1 MKNLKKVL
9 SLVLALAMA
18 LSLMT
23 AAFAADASDYKDY
36 SKVTYKEAVDVMT
49 AAGIFNGGDGNNFN
63 PDATLTREQAAKIIT
78 YMLVG
83 QEKADKL
90 TATVAPYA
98 DVAANR
104 WSAGAIAYCT
114 NEGILAGDGNGRF
127 NPTAPVLGTQF
138 AKMLLVALGY
148 DAKIENLV
156 GNSWAINTA
165 KLALGDADL
174 DNGMEEISLSDNLT
188 REQAAQM
195 AYNAMKATLVEYED
209 KGGDIIIGDIT
220 INNGATKATPVTSK
234 VKAESTNISAEKT
247 TDGLWTVEFAEK
259 YCKDL
264 KVTANDTDAFE
275 RPAST
280 WKYKNTKIGRAHV

>member
-49 AAGIFNGGDGNNFN
+49 AASIFNGGDGNNFN
-63 PDATLTREQAAKIIT
+63 PDANLNREQAAKIIT

-83 QEKADKL
+83 QEAADKL
-90 TATVAPYA
+90 VTTIAPYS

-104 WSAGAIAYCT
+104 WSAGSIAYCT
-114 NEGILAGDGNGRF
+114 NEGIIAGDGNGKF
-127 NPTAPVLGTQF
+127 APTESVLGLQF

-148 DAKIENLV
+148 DPQIEKLV

-165 KLALGDADL
+165 KLAASAGL
-174 DNGMEEISLSDNLT
+174 DKGLDISLSAALT
-188 REQAAQM
+188 REQAA
-195 AYNAMKATLVEYED
+195 
-209 KGGDIIIGDIT
+209 
-220 INNGATKATPVTSK
+220 
-234 VKAESTNISAEKT
+234 
-247 TDGLWTVEFAEK
+247 
-259 YCKDL
+259 
-264 KVTANDTDAFE
+264 
-275 RPAST
+275 
-280 WKYKNTKIGRAHV
+280 

>member
-63 PDATLTREQAAKIIT
+63 PDATLNREQAAKIIT

-83 QEKADKL
+83 QTQADKL
-90 TATVAPYA
+90 TTTIAPYS
-98 DVAANR
+98 DVAATR
-104 WSAGAIAYCT
+104 WSAGSIAYCT
-114 NEGILAGDGNGRF
+114 NEGIIAGDGNGRF
-127 NPTAPVLGTQF
+127 NPTDGVTGLQF

-148 DAKIENLV
+148 DPKIEGLV
-156 GNSWAINTA
+156 GNSWAINTS
-165 KLALGDADL
+165 KLALSDDANLGDKL
-174 DNGMEEISLSDNLT
+174 ESVTLSQPLT

-195 AYNAMKATLVEYED
+195 ALNAFKAPLVEYEN
-209 KGGDIIIGDIT
+209 KGCFSSVIT
-220 INNGATKATPVTSK
+220 S
-234 VKAESTNISAEKT
+234 
-247 TDGLWTVEFAEK
+247 L
-259 YCKDL
+259 L
-264 KVTANDTDAFE
+264 Q
-275 RPAST
+275 
-280 WKYKNTKIGRAHV
+280 

>member
-63 PDATLTREQAAKIIT
+63 SDATLNREQAAKIIT

-114 NEGILAGDGNGRF
+114 NEGILA
-127 NPTAPVLGTQF
+127 
-138 AKMLLVALGY
+138 
-148 DAKIENLV
+148 
-156 GNSWAINTA
+156 
-165 KLALGDADL
+165 
-174 DNGMEEISLSDNLT
+174 
-188 REQAAQM
+188 
-195 AYNAMKATLVEYED
+195 KATGRKRPFQPQFSRAGHPVCQD
-209 KGGDIIIGDIT
+209 AAGGFR
-220 INNGATKATPVTSK
+220 
-234 VKAESTNISAEKT
+234 
-247 TDGLWTVEFAEK
+247 L
-259 YCKDL
+259 
-264 KVTANDTDAFE
+264 
-275 RPAST
+275 
-280 WKYKNTKIGRAHV
+280 